1 MTDTAAPEAPV
12 SAPVETGEKI
22 FRVPDDPVALFEL
35 QDELNND
42 NINID
47 ARIAR
52 ATEQKNTNNG
62 RLAKIKEKL
71 DTLDVAD
78 TKIKT
83 AVNERLK
90 GLEDTI
96 ANLKAR
102 FNL

>member
-1 MTDTAAPEAPV
+1 MVEETGTATAAC
-12 SAPVETGEKI
+12 ETGEKI

-35 QDELNND
+35 QEELNAE
-42 NINID
+42 NISID

-62 RLAKIKEKL
+62 RLAKISEKL
-71 DTLDVAD
+71 GTLNVAD
-78 TKIKT
+78 EKIK
-83 AVNERLK
+83 AVVNDRLK
-90 GLEDTI
+90 GLESTI